1 MKKTLL
7 ACLFGLGLGAC
18 VNAADVQEINIAYV
32 KAPFNLQNIVMK
44 HNQMMEKEFAK
55 DMGKRHDIPMSF
67 PDFSQKENNKP
78 DRAADQDV
86 KHRGKRN

>member
-44 HNQMMEKEFAK
+44 HNQMMEK
-55 DMGKRHDIPMSF
+55 
-67 PDFSQKENNKP
+67 
-78 DRAADQDV
+78 
-86 KHRGKRN
+86 